1 VQCEKWPPVR
11 EFEKSEFVSY
21 AIRWQWNSTYHGRTR
36 IQWKSGSIEIG
47 KSGAADLI
55 VILEN
60 LSGATIK
67 ENWQID

>member
-1 VQCEKWPPVR
+1 ME
-11 EFEKSEFVSY
+11 
-21 AIRWQWNSTYHGRTR
+21 IR
-36 IQWKSGSIEIG
+36 